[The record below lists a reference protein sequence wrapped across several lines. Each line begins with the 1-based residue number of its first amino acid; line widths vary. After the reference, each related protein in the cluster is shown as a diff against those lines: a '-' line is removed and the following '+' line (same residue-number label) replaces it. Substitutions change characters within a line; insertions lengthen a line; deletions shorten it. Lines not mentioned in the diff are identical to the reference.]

1 MLFHEL
7 DFNATMDWSFFE
19 TAHGKGAVDGVGG
32 TVKLTVWL
40 AVLRNKVVVRD
51 AEKFASVAKDLCNGI
66 NVIYVPAATTKEST
80 SHFEEQ
86 WKDCNPLPQ
95 TLKVHF
101 VKPVDKFTIAASVNT
116 TYYPSAVLNQ
126 HQLLAPPSPRL
137 EDSPVETHEQA
148 HSSGYSQ
155 ETEMELSSD
164 GSDGEESNEIDLN
177 VGQWYAVYFGDYN
190 YLYVGIL
197 CNLKDNQVELNFL
210 QQGNIGKNIFS
221 NEEDDIHTVKSSD
234 VF

>member
-1 MLFHEL
+1 
-7 DFNATMDWSFFE
+7 MDWSFFE
-19 TAHGKGAVDGVGG
+19 TAHGKDAVDGVGG

-51 AEKFASVAKDLCNGI
+51 AEKSASVAKDFCNGI

-80 SHFEEQ
+80 SHIEER
-86 WKDCNPLPQ
+86 WKDGNPLPQ

-116 TYYPSAVLNQ
+116 TYSPSAVLNQ
-126 HQLLAPPSPRL
+126 YQLLAPAAPPSPRL

-155 ETEMELSSD
+155 ETEMELSRD
-164 GSDGEESNEIDLN
+164 VSDGEESNEIDLN

-190 YLYVGIL
+190 YWYVSIL